1 MNIGVIQGGISPIRF
16 VRSGHEVGFR
26 FPETESVE
34 KILERVRRLSREVGG
49 EVGVELSSTGQPT
62 FTDKNL
68 PVVKR
73 FIQALEMTTER
84 KIDVRPTYGA
94 SDARWFSEQN
104 TPVLMIKPIGGEIH
118 SDSEWISLFLP

>member
-1 MNIGVIQGGISPIRF
+1 M
-16 VRSGHEVGFR
+16 
-26 FPETESVE
+26 
-34 KILERVRRLSREVGG
+34 
-49 EVGVELSSTGQPT
+49 ELSSTGQPT

-73 FIQALEMTTER
+73 FIRALEMTTER

-94 SDARWFSEQN
+94 SDARWFFSEQN